1 MIIQVTEHDFLNAF
15 QAIRPDNFSRASLKA
30 LFEYYE
36 ECDQDYSNYGKE
48 TELDV
53 IAICCDWT
61 EVNHAEAVQ
70 DYAIDFKE
78 DNFVLEV
85 EEDLYLITG

>member
-1 MIIQVTEHDFLNAF
+1 MTLSQLCVPT
-15 QAIRPDNFSRASLKA
+15 SLATQPLA

-36 ECDQDYSNYGKE
+36 ECEEGSG
-48 TELDV
+48 TAIELDP

-61 EVNHAEAVQ
+61 EYTYAEAVSA
-70 DYAIDFKE
+70 YGIDFKDE
-78 DNFVLEV
+78 YFVLEV

>member
-1 MIIQVTEHDFLNAF
+1 MIIQVTEHNFIDAF
-15 QAIRPDNFSRASLKA
+15 TNLRPDNFCYASLKA

-36 ECDQDYSNYGKE
+36 ECEEGSGVPV
-48 TELDV
+48 ELDV

-61 EVNHAEAVQ
+61 EYTYSEAVSA
-70 DYAIDFKE
+70 YGIDFK
-78 DNFVLEV
+78 DDYFVLEV

>member
-1 MIIQVTEHDFLNAF
+1 MIIQVTEYSFIDAF
-15 QAIRPDNFSRASLKA
+15 TNLRPDNFSYTSLKA

-36 ECDQDYSNYGKE
+36 ECEESTGIPV
-48 TELDV
+48 ELDV

-61 EVNHAEAVQ
+61 EVNHAEAVSA
-70 DYAIDFKE
+70 YGLDFKDE
-78 DNFVLEV
+78 YFVLEV